1 MSTNT
6 KIKLIENSILAVAAG
21 RKSGCA
27 FPLPDGLETASPK
40 PTALLKRLLKAGM
53 LEEYPTRSATLS
65 WRSDEAG
72 KNFLLRITKA
82 GREAAEQA
90 AEPAPDQS
98 VASQIAEAEGV
109 QNGLQGPGGKLGQV
123 RSAVMNE
130 RGASLADLISLTGWQ
145 AHTVRASLS
154 RLRQTGLAIDLVG
167 VEGAKRYQASLDQ
180 QAA

>member
-1 MSTNT
+1 MSTST
-6 KIKLIENSILAVAAG
+6 KSKGFEISVLAAAAS

-27 FPLPDGLETASPK
+27 FPLPDGLEAASPR
-40 PTALLKRLLKAGM
+40 PAALLKRLQRAGM
-53 LEEYPTRSATLS
+53 LEEHPTRSAKLS

-72 KNFLLRITKA
+72 KHFLLRVTKA
-82 GREAAEQA
+82 GLEAVDEAS
-90 AEPAPDQS
+90 EPAPNQS
-98 VASQIAEAEGV
+98 VSSQIAEAKVV
-109 QNGLQGPGGKLGQV
+109 QNDLAGPGGKLGQV

-145 AHTVRASLS
+145 AHTIRASLS
-154 RLRQTGLAIDLVG
+154 RLRQTGLAIDLVE